1 MNWWNSLTTAERHRW
16 MHAAGDTGIAADAWS
31 TFKKSQCRDHQS

>member
-1 MNWWNSLTTAERHRW
+1 MNWWNSLTTAERQRW

-31 TFKKSQCRDHQS
+31 AYKNSRGQDHQS